1 MTKSKGEKEVAAVT
15 PVDRWQGD
23 HFGRQKDSILLQQF
37 LKARVAERKQRNSSR
52 SYVVNIDAAWG
63 QGKSFFMERFK
74 GDLDVEHSVVY
85 VNAWQ
90 DDHAEDP
97 LIAIMVAVEAALIPK
112 KGKAS
117 KTLDAVVSASG
128 KLAITLGKHGLMGLA
143 RRAIGQDG
151 IDAALKT
158 VEQEGA
164 AQIERSTEDA
174 VTELI
179 GKCADAA
186 LREFEITKATI
197 EDFKQKL
204 GELVASNTVRR
215 PLFVLIDELDR
226 CRPSYAVS
234 LLERIKHLFDVP
246 DVVFVIATDT
256 EQLRHAVTAV
266 YGVEFD
272 GRGYLLRF
280 FDRTYRF
287 TRPDTQ
293 QFITAQFEYFNLP
306 VHLLSSPPED
316 NHAAYF
322 AGVARGFDLSP
333 REIERAFD
341 VLRSAITMW
350 PYGDRQARI
359 ELSYLLPLIVAH
371 VRADHELFDSLAK
384 CDATILQ
391 KQWAPS
397 NVVFQVR
404 DTHNRQYSR
413 ADHSYRSMGLAEGTT
428 KLLESAK
435 RKIHDIVS
443 VERHPEGAAGWAY
456 ERFVEEMQRIHNGKP
471 MTFLGGRTVL
481 WQYPELVR
489 AVGQLTPKE

>member
-1 MTKSKGEKEVAAVT
+1 MTKPKGEKEIAPVT
-15 PVDRWQGD
+15 EIDRWQGD
-23 HFGRQKDSILLQQF
+23 HFGRRRDSILLQQF
-37 LKARVAERKQRNSSR
+37 LIARVAERKQRNSSR

-74 GDLDVEHSVVY
+74 GDLSVEHSVVY

-97 LIAIMVAVEAALIPK
+97 LIAIMVAVEAALISK

-117 KTLDAVVSASG
+117 KTLNAVVSASG
-128 KLAITLGKHGLMGLA
+128 KLAITLGKHGLLGLA
-143 RRAIGQDG
+143 RRAIGQEG
-151 IDAALKT
+151 INAALET
-158 VEQEGA
+158 IEQAGA
-164 AQIERSTEDA
+164 AQIEQSAEDA

-179 GKCADAA
+179 GKCAEAA
-186 LREFEITKATI
+186 LKEFEVTKATI

-204 GELVASNTVRR
+204 GELVASDTVRS
-215 PLFVLIDELDR
+215 PLFILIDELDR

-287 TRPDTQ
+287 KKPDTQ
-293 QFITAQFEYFNLP
+293 QFIAAQIEYFNLP
-306 VHLLSSPPED
+306 VRLLSSPPEND
-316 NHAAYF
+316 HAAYF
-322 AGVARGFDLSP
+322 AGVARAFDLSP
-333 REIERAFD
+333 RDIERTFD

-350 PYGDRQARI
+350 PYVDRQAFI

-371 VRADHELFDSLAK
+371 VRGDHKLFDSLAK
-384 CDATILQ
+384 CDSTILQ
-391 KQWAPS
+391 KQWAGS
-397 NVVFQVR
+397 DVVFQLR
-404 DTHNRQYSR
+404 HPLSE
-413 ADHSYRSMGLAEGTT
+413 SYRSMALLEGTT
-428 KLLESAK
+428 KLLEPAR
-435 RKIHDIVS
+435 RKIIDIVRM
-443 VERHPEGAAGWAY
+443 ERRPEGAAGWAH
-456 ERFVEEMQRIHNGKP
+456 ERFLEEMQRIHSGRP
-471 MTFLGGRTVL
+471 ATFLGGRTVL

-489 AVGQLTPKE
+489 TVGQLSQKE